1 MRQVMYFLG
10 RALQLLG
17 LATITAV
24 VIFFFTKMSMEPLL
38 IWSLV
43 GITEFYLGTFLL
55 RSGEKG

>member
-1 MRQVMYFLG
+1 MYFMG

-17 LATITAV
+17 LATITLV
-24 VIFFFTKMSMEPLL
+24 VIFFFTTISMEPLL

-43 GITEFYLGTFLL
+43 GVTEFYLGTFLL

>member
-1 MRQVMYFLG
+1 MRQVMYFMG

-17 LATITAV
+17 LATITLV
-24 VIFFFTKMSMEPLL
+24 VIFFFTTISMEPLL

-43 GITEFYLGTFLL
+43 GVTEFYLGTFLL

>member
-1 MRQVMYFLG
+1 MSSFRYFAG
-10 RALQLLG
+10 KSLQLIG

-43 GITEFYLGTFLL
+43 GIAEFYGGTLILG
-55 RSGEKG
+55 KQAK